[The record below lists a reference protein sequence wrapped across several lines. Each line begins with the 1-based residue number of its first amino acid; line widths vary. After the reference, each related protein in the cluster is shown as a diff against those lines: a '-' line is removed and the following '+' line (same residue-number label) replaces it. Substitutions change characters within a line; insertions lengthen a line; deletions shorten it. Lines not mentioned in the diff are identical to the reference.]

1 MQNKKLLVID
11 DDPHLCRLL
20 EVGFSRLGA
29 TVVAAHDGLNGL
41 EMVVQEKPDLVI
53 LDIRMPHMDGLE
65 VCRQM
70 RELSSAPVIILTA
83 LHSTADVT
91 AAAEAGAAD
100 FPAKPFSPSVLV
112 ARAQA
117 ALAR

>member
-1 MQNKKLLVID
+1 MQNIKLLVID

-20 EVGFSRLGA
+20 EVIFSRLGA
-29 TVVAAHDGLNGL
+29 TVVAAHDGFQGL

-53 LDIRMPHMDGLE
+53 LDIRMPHMDGWE

-70 RELSSAPVIILTA
+70 RELSRAPVIILSA
-83 LHSTADVT
+83 LHSHDDVT
-91 AAAEAGAAD
+91 AALEAGAAD
-100 FPAKPFSPSVLV
+100 FLSKPFSSSVLV

>member
-20 EVGFSRLGA
+20 EVIFSRLGA
-29 TVVAAHDGLNGL
+29 TVVAAHDGSQGL
-41 EMVVQEKPDLVI
+41 KMVQQEKPDLII
-53 LDIRMPHMDGLE
+53 LDIRMPHMDGWE
-65 VCRQM
+65 VCRQT
-70 RELSSAPVIILTA
+70 RELSSAPVILLTA
-83 LHSTADVT
+83 LHSPADVT
-91 AAAEAGAAD
+91 AAVEAGAAD
-100 FPAKPFSPSVLV
+100 FLSKPFSPSVLV